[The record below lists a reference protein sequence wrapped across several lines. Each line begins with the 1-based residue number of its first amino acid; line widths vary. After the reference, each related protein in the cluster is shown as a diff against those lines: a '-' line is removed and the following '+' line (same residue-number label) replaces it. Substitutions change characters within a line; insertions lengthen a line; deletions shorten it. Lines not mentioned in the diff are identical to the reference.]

1 MRAFYATMYES
12 GGLVGVSIRVH
23 LKNISK
29 NFNTEDGT
37 FVRSKTGSFHSRQ
50 A

>member
-23 LKNISK
+23 SVIMNLKAL
-29 NFNTEDGT
+29 
-37 FVRSKTGSFHSRQ
+37 SRRFIY
-50 A
+50 

>member
-23 LKNISK
+23 TI
-29 NFNTEDGT
+29 NF
-37 FVRSKTGSFHSRQ
+37 KALSRRFIY
-50 A
+50 